1 MCTVILP
8 PYPVVTT
15 VASSVY
21 VRMTYAYMCV
31 YVLYIGVLKMM
42 QARIETLRS
51 TLDRVTARVSEPHAK
66 IVSRTRQLSRLQVRT
81 YVASVG
87 CTTSSALYCI
97 TSSYALYCTTSSYAL
112 YCTTSSYALYC
123 TTSSYAL
130 YCTTSSYAL
139 YCTTSS
145 ALCVCT
151 CSSCVVHFIH
161 LCSLRVTYC
170 ARSFECCTS

>member
-1 MCTVILP
+1 MNPNSRVQSVVLSDVYCNTATLSCW
-8 PYPVVTT
+8 VTT

-21 VRMTYAYMCV
+21 VRMTYVCV
-31 YVLYIGVLKMM
+31 CMYVLYALYIGVLKMM

-66 IVSRTRQLSRLQVRT
+66 IVSRTRQLSRLQVCT

-87 CTTSSALYCI
+87 
-97 TSSYALYCTTSSYAL
+97 
-112 YCTTSSYALYC
+112 C

-151 CSSCVVHFIH
+151 CASSVVHFIH

-170 ARSFECCTS
+170 ARSFECCTSWRDSRH

>member
-1 MCTVILP
+1 MCVRLYIHAYSIMNTNRVQSVMCTVVHATLSCW
-8 PYPVVTT
+8 VTT
-15 VASSVY
+15 VVSSVY
-21 VRMTYAYMCV
+21 VPMTYVYMCV
-31 YVLYIGVLKMM
+31 CVLYIGVLKMM

-87 CTTSSALYCI
+87 CTTSS
-97 TSSYALYCTTSSYAL
+97 
-112 YCTTSSYALYC
+112 
-123 TTSSYAL
+123 
-130 YCTTSSYAL
+130 YAL

-151 CSSCVVHFIH
+151 CASCVVHFIH

>member
-1 MCTVILP
+1 MYVCV
-8 PYPVVTT
+8 
-15 VASSVY
+15 SMY
-21 VRMTYAYMCV
+21 VRTYCTYRQHTNKQHHSGLFI
-31 YVLYIGVLKMM
+31 LYIGVLKMM

-87 CTTSSALYCI
+87 CTTSS
-97 TSSYALYCTTSSYAL
+97 YALYCTTSSYAL
-112 YCTTSSYALYC
+112 YCTTSSYAL
-123 TTSSYAL
+123 
-130 YCTTSSYAL
+130 
-139 YCTTSS
+139 
-145 ALCVCT
+145 CVCM
-151 CSSCVVHFIH
+151 CASCVVHFIH

>member
-1 MCTVILP
+1 MYIHAYSIMNTNSRVQSVVLSDVYCTYMP

-21 VRMTYAYMCV
+21 VRMTYVCV
-31 YVLYIGVLKMM
+31 CMYVLYIGVLKMM

-87 CTTSSALYCI
+87 CTTSSF
-97 TSSYALYCTTSSYAL
+97 
-112 YCTTSSYALYC
+112 
-123 TTSSYAL
+123 
-130 YCTTSSYAL
+130 AL

-145 ALCVCT
+145 ALCVCM
-151 CSSCVVHFIH
+151 CASCVVHFIH